1 MKNYVKPSIELS
13 KFDTEEILAPSGGG
27 KVSVGVNSLT
37 ESSQSLVESY
47 NAGSSTQ
54 KVETAGNA
62 VEFHW

>member
-13 KFDTEEILAPSGGG
+13 KFDTEEILAPSSQ
-27 KVSVGVNSLT
+27 VSGYSSLT
-37 ESSQSLVESY
+37 DSSKSIVDTY
-47 NAGSSTQ
+47 NAGSSIQ